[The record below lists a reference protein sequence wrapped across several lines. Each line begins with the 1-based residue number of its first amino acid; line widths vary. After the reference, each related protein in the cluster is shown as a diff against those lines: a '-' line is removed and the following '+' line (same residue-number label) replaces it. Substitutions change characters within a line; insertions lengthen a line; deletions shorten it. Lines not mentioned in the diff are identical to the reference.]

1 MENTKGKTE
10 KSLSVPQYFSWVN
23 HNNDGTTEEITLTNL
38 DFFAWLKREFGMN
51 IEIYAFDAGNFDSP
65 DYKFF
70 DPENEQF
77 KKNFPN
83 GFSKV
88 AERGERA
95 RHKARLLVR
104 SGRFRRKRKRTP
116 KSVPAR

>member
-65 DYKFF
+65 DY
-70 DPENEQF
+70 
-77 KKNFPN
+77 
-83 GFSKV
+83 
-88 AERGERA
+88 
-95 RHKARLLVR
+95 
-104 SGRFRRKRKRTP
+104 
-116 KSVPAR
+116 

>member
-51 IEIYAFDAGNFDSP
+51 IEIYAFDAGNSIP
-65 DYKFF
+65 
-70 DPENEQF
+70 PIIS
-77 KKNFPN
+77 
-83 GFSKV
+83 FSTLKTN
-88 AERGERA
+88 
-95 RHKARLLVR
+95 
-104 SGRFRRKRKRTP
+104 SSKRTSRTAFQ
-116 KSVPAR
+116 KSRKGRESSA

>member
-1 MENTKGKTE
+1 M
-10 KSLSVPQYFSWVN
+10 SSFIIQ
-23 HNNDGTTEEITLTNL
+23 HH
-38 DFFAWLKREFGMN
+38 

-88 AERGERA
+88 AERARELGIKLGYWCGPDGFGETEEDA
-95 RHKARLLVR
+95 KAAIE
-104 SGRFRRKRKRTP
+104 GMKTATENPFNFG
-116 KSVPAR
+116 A